1 MKRKRDASHGHSR
14 WFTRGMHRP
23 LSGYV
28 GYSRQTHAGI
38 TVGRTDDAVLFGCKK
53 APEGF
58 WQAAPRDF
66 EDSIVGPTHCSP
78 HCFSSRASVPEFSLP
93 TPTRETHSQSKQPT
107 ESFHWEMWRLRGKPR
122 EKEEER
128 ERGEGERERELWHFR

>member
-1 MKRKRDASHGHSR
+1 MEKNVKRKE
-14 WFTRGMHRP
+14 MHRTDTVDGLREECAGLCQVTSDIVVRHMP
-23 LSGYV
+23 VL
-28 GYSRQTHAGI
+28 RQ
-38 TVGRTDDAVLFGCKK
+38 DDAVLFGCKK

-128 ERGEGERERELWHFR
+128 ERESE